1 MKSNFPER
9 QYIGRDAILRVRDK
23 LLISNMIPQ
32 LWADYRVWFFAKR
45 LFFMFL
51 FLISFTIRLQCII
64 YTQDF
69 STKVKIWGNGRGC
82 VGGLTQ
88 PLMDFFNG
96 GGNVLV
102 EVEHVVEEVV
112 HGLEATEVVCHLCHP
127 VVAVE
132 IRFVEVGY
140 HDVFLHLQVFCHGI

>member
-51 FLISFTIRLQCII
+51 LLSPCIFPLSPKCADLRAVFKSRF
-64 YTQDF
+64 YDYRF
-69 STKVKIWGNGRGC
+69 FC
-82 VGGLTQ
+82 VTL
-88 PLMDFFNG
+88 
-96 GGNVLV
+96 
-102 EVEHVVEEVV
+102 
-112 HGLEATEVVCHLCHP
+112 
-127 VVAVE
+127 
-132 IRFVEVGY
+132 
-140 HDVFLHLQVFCHGI
+140 